1 MCMRRSRQ
9 VRLMRT
15 HGFIGSPLDESA
27 DYGSTKCPWDLTVQ
41 PGQRLNIT
49 ILNFMNTE
57 SNAGPDGLSYGPQ
70 RTDVCLEVAVVHDLE
85 FNERRPVTVCGGDAR
100 QLHVMVSQSHRISI
114 ELSNRKMMRSMGTF
128 IIEYQGQFSNRRLVM
143 KVGCSSA
150 CGL

>member
-1 MCMRRSRQ
+1 MCNRRSHP
-9 VRLMRT
+9 LPLTKT
-15 HGFIGSPLDESA
+15 HGFIGSPPDVGT
-27 DYGSTKCPWDLTVQ
+27 DYGSSKCPWELTVQ

-49 ILNFMNTE
+49 ILNFMSTE

-70 RTDVCLEVAVVHDLE
+70 RTDVCLEVAVVHDLG

-128 IIEYQGQFSNRRLVM
+128 IIEYQGQFS
-143 KVGCSSA
+143 KG
-150 CGL
+150 